1 LNRASSE
8 INGFS
13 ELLQRFE
20 RNPIIATGNLSKKK
34 SFSVENERTHCLF
47 LIFAT
52 ENVVFKHK
60 TPYPNFR
67 KFVFFTSKI

>member
-1 LNRASSE
+1 V
-8 INGFS
+8 INYKENLFILES
-13 ELLQRFE
+13 D
-20 RNPIIATGNLSKKK
+20 PIIATGNLSKKK